1 MKDFIY
7 LIAYLATV
15 LIHVISVQ
23 LHPLQVYNHIIN
35 NRILLLV
42 HQLLPMSPLNLSFF
56 LLGFFGLDSISER
69 IDLLPVLLGHR
80 LVLLCLLDVLIVF
93 LLLG

>member
-7 LIAYLATV
+7 LIAYLTTV

-23 LHPLQVYNHIIN
+23 LHPLQVYYHLIN

-42 HQLLPMSPLNLSFF
+42 YQLLPLSPLDLSFLLLNF
-56 LLGFFGLDSISER
+56 LGIDIVSER
-69 IDLLPVLLGHR
+69 VDLLPVILGQ
-80 LVLLCLLDVLIVF
+80 
-93 LLLG
+93 